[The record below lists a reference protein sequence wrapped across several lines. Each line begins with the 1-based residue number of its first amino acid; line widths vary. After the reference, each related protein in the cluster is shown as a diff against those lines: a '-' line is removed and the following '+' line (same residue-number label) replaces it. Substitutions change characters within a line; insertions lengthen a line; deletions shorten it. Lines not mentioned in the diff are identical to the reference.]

1 MLFGLRFPTL
11 HWYKSAEPQP
21 MPTDKYL
28 IFKVIRRTCGQQ
40 PVVLGG
46 APATELFRLSFAD
59 VLDEERDRGYQ
70 RPFDIRH
77 SREFS
82 SYIQNAD
89 ATTIPLTF
97 NLRGPQGEG
106 WRLDDDE
113 SGHTATLTVRVPSDT
128 APAVLAQVDCQ
139 HRLGMMKESGV
150 PLTFQCFLGL
160 SPREE
165 MAIFNVI
172 NGKAKGLSSSLLDYH
187 TTKLLPDLESIR
199 LDLYIAKLLN
209 DDSQSVWHGKVK
221 LGGRSTQG
229 SKRRTSLRGLQ
240 TATKALLQRRPFDA
254 ASEMGAP
261 ERYLA
266 VRDFWTAVVAVWPTA
281 WSKPRTHLIT
291 KGVGVTAL
299 SLLAADIITAILS
312 RQNRIDSNAFMAYLT
327 PLSDVDWSSKG
338 PFEAYGGRR
347 GATEA
352 HKSLAFRLRASGLSV
367 VRSAV

>member
-1 MLFGLRFPTL
+1 MT
-11 HWYKSAEPQP
+11 SA
-21 MPTDKYL
+21 KYL
-28 IFKVIRRTCGQQ
+28 IFKVIRQTCGQL

-46 APATELFRLSFAD
+46 AHASELFRLSFAD
-59 VLDEERDRGYQ
+59 VLDEETDRGYQ
-70 RPFDIRH
+70 RPFDARH

-82 SYIQNAD
+82 AYIQTAA

-97 NLRGPQGEG
+97 NLRGPQGDG
-106 WRLDDDE
+106 WRLEDDTD
-113 SGHTATLTVRVPSDT
+113 GNTATLSVRVPSET

-139 HRLGMMKESGV
+139 HRLGMMRDSAI

-160 SPREE
+160 DAREE

-209 DDSQSVWHGKVK
+209 DDPDSVWHGKVK
-221 LGGRSTQG
+221 LGGRRSTQG
-229 SKRRTSLRGLQ
+229 TKRRTSLRGLQ

-254 ASEMGAP
+254 DLKMGAP

-281 WSKPRTHLIT
+281 WNKPRTHLLT

-299 SLLAADIITAILS
+299 SMLAADIIALMVS
-312 RQNRIDSNAFMAYLT
+312 RHQTIDSDAFLEHLT

-352 HKSLAFRLRASGLSV
+352 HKALVAGLTV
-367 VRSAV
+367 VRLAATRN

>member
-1 MLFGLRFPTL
+1 MA
-11 HWYKSAEPQP
+11 SA
-21 MPTDKYL
+21 KYL
-28 IFKVIRRTCGQQ
+28 IFKVILRTCGQL

-46 APATELFRLSFAD
+46 AAASELFRLSFAD
-59 VLDEERDRGYQ
+59 VLDEEADRGYQ
-70 RPFDIRH
+70 RPFDARH

-82 SYIQNAD
+82 AYIQTAA

-97 NLRGPQGEG
+97 NLRGPQGDG
-106 WRLDDDE
+106 WRLEHDTDAD
-113 SGHTATLTVRVPSDT
+113 TATLSVRVPSEA

-139 HRLGMMKESGV
+139 HRLGMMRDSAI

-160 SPREE
+160 DAREE

-209 DDSQSVWHGKVK
+209 DDPDSVWHGKVK

-240 TATKALLQRRPFDA
+240 TATKALLQRRPFDTD
-254 ASEMGAP
+254 SHMGAP

-281 WSKPRTHLIT
+281 WNKPRTHLLT

-299 SLLAADIITAILS
+299 SLLAADIIAAMVS
-312 RQNRIDSNAFMAYLT
+312 RQRPIDSDAFLGYLMS
-327 PLSDVDWSSKG
+327 LSDVDWSSKG

-352 HKSLAFRLRASGLSV
+352 HKMLAAGLTAVRL
-367 VRSAV
+367 AVTRD